1 MYFSRQK
8 NWFSGQLVIDEP
20 LFVRF
25 MVNYDYYFRGVI
37 YRKTAGQVY
46 KVSSSGSTITLFNDN
61 KKWGKYSYSLFIEAT
76 EIEYNEFNYG
86 GCKIH
91 ENKDMYYYKQT
102 RQKKMLSKYHRHQ
115 ILSLFLA
122 GMLPHNITA
131 ITGFSWE
138 QVGKALYNRQQSK

>member
-46 KVSSSGSTITLFNDN
+46 KVSSTNPS
-61 KKWGKYSYSLFIEAT
+61 KK
-76 EIEYNEFNYG
+76 
-86 GCKIH
+86 
-91 ENKDMYYYKQT
+91 D
-102 RQKKMLSKYHRHQ
+102 
-115 ILSLFLA
+115 
-122 GMLPHNITA
+122 A
-131 ITGFSWE
+131 IK
-138 QVGKALYNRQQSK
+138 VP